1 VTNSGI
7 DRKAI
12 TINEFRDK
20 CQTYATKQIASQKT
34 QFQRL
39 GLLTDFKNCYYTF
52 DQNYEAEQIRL
63 FAKMIEKKLVYRNLY
78 PVY

>member
-20 CQTYATKQIASQKT
+20 CQTYATKQITSQKA

-39 GLLTDFKNCYYTF
+39 GLLTDFKDCYYTF